1 MFKGDG
7 YMITATATDF
17 QNNFGK
23 YLKAVQNGNEIIILK
38 NGSEIARLISKERN
52 IAFLTDSFAGVLK
65 NDYDERKIKS
75 ERAAKYENLD

>member
-1 MFKGDG
+1 
-7 YMITATATDF
+7 MITATATDF

-52 IAFLTDSFAGVLK
+52 IAFLTDSLAGVLK
-65 NDYDERKIKS
+65 NDYDEGKIKS
-75 ERAAKYENLD
+75 ERAARYESLDWY

>member
-1 MFKGDG
+1 
-7 YMITATATDF
+7 MITATATDF

-52 IAFLTDSFAGVLK
+52 IAFLTDSLAGVLK
-65 NDYDERKIKS
+65 NDYDEGKIKS
-75 ERAAKYENLD
+75 ERAARYESLD